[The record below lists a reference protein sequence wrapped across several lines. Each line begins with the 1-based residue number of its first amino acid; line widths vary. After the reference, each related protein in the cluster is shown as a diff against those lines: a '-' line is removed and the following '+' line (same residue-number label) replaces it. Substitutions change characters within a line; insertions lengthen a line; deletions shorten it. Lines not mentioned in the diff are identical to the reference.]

1 MALRVPWSETW
12 VGLDIARDRE
22 ARLTHVDVHAIL
34 NLLERRLAGG
44 GGSLIALY
52 LFGSEA
58 EERARP
64 DSDIDLAFLADVVL
78 APEVV
83 FDTAQALASVL
94 RRDVDLVD
102 LATASTVLRAQVIGN
117 GRMLHQSDLRRVAE
131 FEMYALSD
139 YARLNEERKPV
150 LDAFLERYRAG

>member
-1 MALRVPWSETW
+1 VVTLADVDVRAI
-12 VGLDIARDRE
+12 LDL
-22 ARLTHVDVHAIL
+22 LTH
-34 NLLERRLAGG
+34 RLSVG
-44 GGSLIALY
+44 GGSLLALY

-58 EERARP
+58 EGRARP
-64 DSDIDLAFLADVVL
+64 DSDIDLAFLADLAV

-94 RRDVDLVD
+94 GRDVDLVD

-117 GRMLHQSDLRRVAE
+117 GRLLHESDPLRVGE
-131 FEMYALSD
+131 FEMYVLSD

-150 LDAFLERYRAG
+150 LEAFLERYRAG